1 MKMFSQQESARDK
14 LIRWK
19 VGALFM
25 EAGTGKTRVA
35 VELVN
40 STDCDFVVWVAPL
53 RTIKTQDGVPSV
65 IDEINKWGGFHAES
79 VFYGVE
85 SIQAS
90 KRIYLEL
97 LSLVEQHE
105 KVFIVVDESLKIKNA
120 DAKRTKRLLEL
131 SKKVDYKLVLNGTPL
146 SRNLLDLWSQMEFL
160 SPKIL
165 NMSLAQFKN
174 TFCCYTTIT
183 KRIGYRSLRKEFITG
198 YENIDYLYSLIRDY
212 VYECDLTLNITQNYY
227 ELHYDVG
234 DDEKREYNYMK
245 EKYLDDETLELK
257 NNNIF
262 LEMTQK
268 MQHSYCCTQSKF
280 DVVDKLFEDIPQEKT
295 IIFCKYVSSR
305 DACAKRYPKSM
316 VLSYQKESMGLNLQN
331 FNYTIYF
338 DKIWDLALRIQSGRR
353 TFRTG
358 QEYDCKYYDLT
369 GDVGLEYLIDNN
381 IRKKVSMTEYF
392 KGKTKEQLKEVL

>member
-1 MKMFSQQESARDK
+1 
-14 LIRWK
+14 
-19 VGALFM
+19 
-25 EAGTGKTRVA
+25 
-35 VELVN
+35 
-40 STDCDFVVWVAPL
+40 
-53 RTIKTQDGVPSV
+53 
-65 IDEINKWGGFHAES
+65 
-79 VFYGVE
+79 
-85 SIQAS
+85 
-90 KRIYLEL
+90 
-97 LSLVEQHE
+97 
-105 KVFIVVDESLKIKNA
+105 
-120 DAKRTKRLLEL
+120 
-131 SKKVDYKLVLNGTPL
+131 
-146 SRNLLDLWSQMEFL
+146 
-160 SPKIL
+160 
-165 NMSLAQFKN
+165 
-174 TFCCYTTIT
+174 
-183 KRIGYRSLRKEFITG
+183 
-198 YENIDYLYSLIRDY
+198 
-212 VYECDLTLNITQNYY
+212 
-227 ELHYDVG
+227 
-234 DDEKREYNYMK
+234 MK